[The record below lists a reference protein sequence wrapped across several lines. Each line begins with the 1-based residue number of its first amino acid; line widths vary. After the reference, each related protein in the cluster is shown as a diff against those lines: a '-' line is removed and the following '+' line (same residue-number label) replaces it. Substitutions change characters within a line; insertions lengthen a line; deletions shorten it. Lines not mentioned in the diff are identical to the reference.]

1 MRSSDIFAT
10 HNFGQVS
17 PWVDL
22 VNSEECDGF
31 GNFSDRLDDPAWL
44 ESFLGRWHL
53 HLGQAGKAPLPAL
66 KSLRRS
72 LRGVAEALSAS
83 GVPDVG
89 LLTLTEFAD
98 EARRLTAATSLP
110 LLCDADTGF
119 GEALNVERTVQVFES
134 AGAAGI
140 HLEDQLFPKR
150 CGHLAGK
157 SLVEPAVMAAK
168 IRALFEGRFAASID
182 DVRQVCFP
190 ALRHRV
196 LLNFE
201 GEAEG
206 IRTDQVIEE
215 ILARTPEAKA

>member
-83 GVPDVG
+83 GVPDAREIAQINAVMDVPVRQRLVG
-89 LLTLTEFAD
+89 REKERRIEIAPLRSDWDWILSRIAASAA
-98 EARRLTAATSLP
+98 EAI
-110 LLCDADTGF
+110 
-119 GEALNVERTVQVFES
+119 V
-134 AGAAGI
+134 AGAESRIRICAN
-140 HLEDQLFPKR
+140 HECRWAFRDPTKAKTKR
-150 CGHLAGK
+150 WCSDRTCGNRAR
-157 SLVEPAVMAAK
+157 VRRARAAV
-168 IRALFEGRFAASID
+168 R
-182 DVRQVCFP
+182 
-190 ALRHRV
+190 
-196 LLNFE
+196 
-201 GEAEG
+201 
-206 IRTDQVIEE
+206 
-215 ILARTPEAKA
+215 

>member
-1 MRSSDIFAT
+1 MRTSDIFAT

-83 GVPDVG
+83 GVPDAREIAQINAVMDVPVRQRLVG
-89 LLTLTEFAD
+89 REKERRIEIAPLRSDWDWILSRIAASAA
-98 EARRLTAATSLP
+98 EAAMRERIQSQSDRNGAISMRRSFSRPTSL
-110 LLCDADTGF
+110 CRTGTSMT
-119 GEALNVERTVQVFES
+119 AL
-134 AGAAGI
+134 I
-140 HLEDQLFPKR
+140 
-150 CGHLAGK
+150 
-157 SLVEPAVMAAK
+157 
-168 IRALFEGRFAASID
+168 
-182 DVRQVCFP
+182 
-190 ALRHRV
+190 
-196 LLNFE
+196 
-201 GEAEG
+201 
-206 IRTDQVIEE
+206 
-215 ILARTPEAKA
+215 